1 MVSVVVDVM
10 LANVLAD
17 DEGVAAMIVVDVT
30 IKGTVLVP
38 IVMLELDV
46 AWILPMYAIQMQ

>member
-1 MVSVVVDVM
+1 MTADVQTIS
-10 LANVLAD
+10 
-17 DEGVAAMIVVDVT
+17 GMIVADVN

-46 AWILPMYAIQMQ
+46 AWILPMYAIQIQ